1 MTRRAL
7 VIVIFRG
14 LLIDSID
21 RLYWSIGL
29 LFSAGGILYNVVCIP
44 NPWYSS
50 FLSCYNT
57 SKAHN
62 IYAIILTNTRPLFN
76 INVVVDWHYALPS
89 IVYTISYS

>member
-29 LFSAGGILYNVVCIP
+29 LFSAGGILYNVVLSAFQILGLLLFYPVITPAKHIIYMPLYSQIP
-44 NPWYSS
+44 AL
-50 FLSCYNT
+50 FLT
-57 SKAHN
+57 
-62 IYAIILTNTRPLFN
+62 
-76 INVVVDWHYALPS
+76 
-89 IVYTISYS
+89 